1 MIDPD
6 PFSIHGYRSIFHP
19 WIQIHFPSMDPGS
32 GSIFHPWIEDPDLF
46 SIHES
51 RIRIHFSSMDSG
63 SGSTFKWYDIDY
75 INNAI
80 LKDLKL
86 FVFFFLR
93 HFTRFF
99 VKKIN
104 LLCLYDSFDQFWR
117 HFYFILLFWELWGVT
132 KRQCFF
138 SLNANVNSDSVSVRC
153 WALLHKTFHLSF
165 LFGTKTTSKPRIF
178 LCPI

>member
-1 MIDPD
+1 MDIDLWSIMVCYLRWIQDPD
-6 PFSIHGYRSIFHP
+6 PFSIHGSRIRIY
-19 WIQIHFPSMDPGS
+19 FPSMDPES
-32 GSIFHPWIEDPDLF
+32 GCIFHPWIEDPDLF

-80 LKDLKL
+80 LKDFKTYCLLFLK
-86 FVFFFLR
+86 

-104 LLCLYDSFDQFWR
+104 LLFLNDSFDQFWR
-117 HFYFILLFWELWGVT
+117 YFYFILLFWELWGVT
-132 KRQCFF
+132 KRQC
-138 SLNANVNSDSVSVRC
+138 V
-153 WALLHKTFHLSF
+153 F
-165 LFGTKTTSKPRIF
+165 LWMLTLTLTA
-178 LCPI
+178 

>member
-1 MIDPD
+1 MLLIWNDDIVRKRDISSSRLILNNTKFFLKWTWIYDPD
-6 PFSIHGYRSIFHP
+6 PFSIHGYR
-19 WIQIHFPSMDPGS
+19 
-32 GSIFHPWIEDPDLF
+32 SIFHPWIEDPDLF

-80 LKDLKL
+80 LKDFKTYCLLFLK
-86 FVFFFLR
+86 

-104 LLCLYDSFDQFWR
+104 LLFLNDSFDQFWR
-117 HFYFILLFWELWGVT
+117 YFYFILLFWELWGVT
-132 KRQCFF
+132 KRQC
-138 SLNANVNSDSVSVRC
+138 V
-153 WALLHKTFHLSF
+153 F
-165 LFGTKTTSKPRIF
+165 LWMLTLTLTA
-178 LCPI
+178 